1 MGLKKKTTCL
11 YFVTK
16 SQCRRHVT
24 DPGKDFNQCMCKL
37 DCTKR
42 DIIVYENALLY
53 EDVHFLFPPYMY
65 SFVW

>member
-16 SQCRRHVT
+16 SQCRWHVT
-24 DPGKDFNQCMCKL
+24 DPGKL